1 MSIKRILK
9 KPSKRIPRNEWLA
22 VIASLDELMAK
33 QASQE
38 VPKLQKPQFDRGI
51 VTAVNSA
58 YAATLRYYTALIEG
72 GRRDQTS
79 ERELSRVW
87 QKAGMS
93 LKRYDA
99 DLASRLKGS
108 NEFWA
113 NDVTWEKETIQKA
126 WACLN
131 SIRISANSLAP
142 DSNTVQRWST
152 FSSS

>member
-1 MSIKRILK
+1 MSIKRTLK
-9 KPSKRIPRNEWLA
+9 KRSNRVARNEWLA

-38 VPKLQKPQFDRGI
+38 ASKVQKPVFDKGI
-51 VTAVNSA
+51 LTAVNTA
-58 YAATLRYYTALIEG
+58 YAATLRYYTAVLEG
-72 GRRDQTS
+72 GRRDTRA
-79 ERELSRVW
+79 EREISRLW
-87 QKAGMS
+87 QKAGMGIR
-93 LKRYDA
+93 RYDP
-99 DLASRLKGS
+99 DLAGRLKGS

-131 SIRISANSLAP
+131 SIRISANSLSP
-142 DSNTVQRWST
+142 DLNAIQRWST